1 MPRYRTFHHLEE
13 YLVSNLPYRVHSI
26 SLEKAQPGR
35 ELWHGG
41 DSWLHD
47 DKVAEWLRRWT
58 ANPMCSAR
66 VGSNPILVDIFAHR
80 LSRGFLVSHPI
91 SAADSALD
99 F

>member
-1 MPRYRTFHHLEE
+1 MLTKKYINTLE
-13 YLVSNLPYRVHSI
+13 RVHSI

-47 DKVAEWLRRWT
+47 DKVVPNDQDKLDDLMKVALQTIDRMVYFI
-58 ANPMCSAR
+58 N
-66 VGSNPILVDIFAHR
+66 H
-80 LSRGFLVSHPI
+80 FLDH
-91 SAADSALD
+91 